1 MTPALSVVSG
11 EKKEEPDTK
20 AVGSSAA
27 GDDVSSPLDDV
38 QKKIRHAER
47 FGVSVKLTEE
57 EKRNSRAE
65 MLKAIGD
72 VGPVVD
78 AGGIIA
84 CVNVLFQVGEAIVL
98 DGIVSSPL
106 RRPHALKKQWE
117 DLGSQIKNFD
127 CSEFPTRIAG
137 EIKSFSTEGWVAPKL
152 SKRMDKFMLYLLT
165 AGKKALA
172 DGGVTSDEVMAEFN
186 KVKCGVLIGS
196 VMGGMKV
203 FNDAIVSA
211 EDLLQEDES
220 FLCTFRHNKHGFC
233 YAFYKFVLGSFY
245 YLSYKFVDIWWEME
259 LLILCSMVTET
270 EAACKG
276 KYYDDNGTYISDECS
291 HKIGKVI
298 DALGLI
304 DPSNIL
310 EPCNVQASSMSHIAI
325 GSLPVRK
332 KMFRRE
338 WPLGILPSWSEF
350 ISTSDIPC
358 LENKILC
365 GAIATP
371 MAFLRPPLVATTWL
385 NYPAA
390 RKAVHAKEKSK
401 IGRWELCA
409 NASKYQTDAGS
420 ISNSIEISLSAAIVL
435 SFLGTN
441 KIVRYTGS
449 ETWTNSMGYK
459 VVDGWRQWMS
469 NDQVA
474 GYTRGYANN
483 LTFLKIKGAGHFVP
497 EVKPR
502 EALDFY
508 RRFLAGEKIKTF
520 LMFGPSFV
528 ITLITKHV
536 FLIKFESSH

>member
-72 VGPVVD
+72 VGPMVD

-117 DLGSQIKNFD
+117 DFGSQIENFD

-233 YAFYKFVLGSFY
+233 YAFYKFFLGSFY

-291 HKIGKVI
+291 HKVGKVI

-358 LENKILC
+358 LKVYTKNVNLC
-365 GAIATP
+365 SGYHD
-371 MAFLRPPLVATTWL
+371 R
-385 NYPAA
+385 
-390 RKAVHAKEKSK
+390 
-401 IGRWELCA
+401 
-409 NASKYQTDAGS
+409 
-420 ISNSIEISLSAAIVL
+420 
-435 SFLGTN
+435 
-441 KIVRYTGS
+441 IVRYTGS

-474 GYTRGYANN
+474 GYTHGYANN
-483 LTFLKIKGAGHFVP
+483 LTFLKIKGAGHSVP

>member
-11 EKKEEPDTK
+11 EKKEEPETK

-27 GDDVSSPLDDV
+27 EDDVSSPVDDV

-84 CVNVLFQVGEAIVL
+84 SSSSPDLESVGEAIVL

-117 DLGSQIKNFD
+117 DLGSQIENFD

-220 FLCTFRHNKHGFC
+220 FVCTHYKKTGF
-233 YAFYKFVLGSFY
+233 
-245 YLSYKFVDIWWEME
+245 YL
-259 LLILCSMVTET
+259 
-270 EAACKG
+270 
-276 KYYDDNGTYISDECS
+276 
-291 HKIGKVI
+291 
-298 DALGLI
+298 
-304 DPSNIL
+304 L
-310 EPCNVQASSMSHIAI
+310 E
-325 GSLPVRK
+325 
-332 KMFRRE
+332 E
-338 WPLGILPSWSEF
+338 
-350 ISTSDIPC
+350 
-358 LENKILC
+358 
-365 GAIATP
+365 
-371 MAFLRPPLVATTWL
+371 
-385 NYPAA
+385 
-390 RKAVHAKEKSK
+390 
-401 IGRWELCA
+401 
-409 NASKYQTDAGS
+409 
-420 ISNSIEISLSAAIVL
+420 
-435 SFLGTN
+435 
-441 KIVRYTGS
+441 
-449 ETWTNSMGYK
+449 
-459 VVDGWRQWMS
+459 
-469 NDQVA
+469 
-474 GYTRGYANN
+474 
-483 LTFLKIKGAGHFVP
+483 
-497 EVKPR
+497 
-502 EALDFY
+502 
-508 RRFLAGEKIKTF
+508 
-520 LMFGPSFV
+520 
-528 ITLITKHV
+528 
-536 FLIKFESSH
+536 

>member
-1 MTPALSVVSG
+1 MNEEHGLLLKQTKRQRLHLNPCSLFKVSNIIYLDSLIGVGLSYSKNKRFS
-11 EKKEEPDTK
+11 EHQSTRK
-20 AVGSSAA
+20 ANTLHGFYRLKNKDNWKR
-27 GDDVSSPLDDV
+27 DDVSSPLDDV

-84 CVNVLFQVGEAIVL
+84 SSSSPDLESVGEAIVL

-220 FLCTFRHNKHGFC
+220 FLCTFRHNKHG
-233 YAFYKFVLGSFY
+233 
-245 YLSYKFVDIWWEME
+245 DIWWEME

-358 LENKILC
+358 L
-365 GAIATP
+365 
-371 MAFLRPPLVATTWL
+371 
-385 NYPAA
+385 
-390 RKAVHAKEKSK
+390 KSK

-435 SFLGTN
+435 SFL
-441 KIVRYTGS
+441 
-449 ETWTNSMGYK
+449 

>member
-1 MTPALSVVSG
+1 MVES
-11 EKKEEPDTK
+11 
-20 AVGSSAA
+20 
-27 GDDVSSPLDDV
+27 
-38 QKKIRHAER
+38 
-47 FGVSVKLTEE
+47 
-57 EKRNSRAE
+57 
-65 MLKAIGD
+65 
-72 VGPVVD
+72 
-78 AGGIIA
+78 

-196 VMGGMKV
+196 VMGGMKPKIGELFANRCISNNLVVIQV

-220 FLCTFRHNKHGFC
+220 FLCTLVEVPNNNSALAGV
-233 YAFYKFVLGSFY
+233 FVATLASQIF
-245 YLSYKFVDIWWEME
+245 K
-259 LLILCSMVTET
+259 
-270 EAACKG
+270 AACKG

-441 KIVRYTGS
+441 NGYHDRIVRYTGS